1 MINIIMFK
9 FNLVNNDNV
18 IDLKNLITKYKDSN
32 GNYQNSIG
40 NILMFNNV
48 YYDDYSKLDIKI
60 MKNKKMVTKDILLND
75 VFHKHI
81 NYFLNEM

>member
-1 MINIIMFK
+1 MFK